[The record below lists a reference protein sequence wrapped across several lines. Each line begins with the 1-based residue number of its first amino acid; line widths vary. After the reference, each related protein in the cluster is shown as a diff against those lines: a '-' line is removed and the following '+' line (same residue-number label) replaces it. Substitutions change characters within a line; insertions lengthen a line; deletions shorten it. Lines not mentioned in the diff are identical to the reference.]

1 MTLKE
6 YLEKNKIS
14 IENAAK
20 DLGFSYEDIPTMWHF
35 SETGFGATAK
45 NGGYWH
51 ERLSQR
57 DVTFGDGSYCSQ
69 RKIHLPALLGKP
81 QE

>member
-20 DLGFSYEDIPTMWHF
+20 DLGFSYEDRQGHTR
-35 SETGFGATAK
+35 S
-45 NGGYWH
+45 
-51 ERLSQR
+51 
-57 DVTFGDGSYCSQ
+57 
-69 RKIHLPALLGKP
+69 
-81 QE
+81 

>member
-20 DLGFSYEDIPTMWHF
+20 DLGFLMRIHAAIIIKS
-35 SETGFGATAK
+35 
-45 NGGYWH
+45 
-51 ERLSQR
+51 LSPELS
-57 DVTFGDGSYCSQ
+57 G
-69 RKIHLPALLGKP
+69 
-81 QE
+81 

>member
-20 DLGFSYEDIPTMWHF
+20 DLGFSYEDISCRRSSRTQTIWPRRRLMP
-35 SETGFGATAK
+35 AT
-45 NGGYWH
+45 
-51 ERLSQR
+51 
-57 DVTFGDGSYCSQ
+57 V
-69 RKIHLPALLGKP
+69 
-81 QE
+81 

>member
-20 DLGFSYEDIPTMWHF
+20 DLGFSYEDR
-35 SETGFGATAK
+35 G
-45 NGGYWH
+45 N
-51 ERLSQR
+51 ER
-57 DVTFGDGSYCSQ
+57 
-69 RKIHLPALLGKP
+69 
-81 QE
+81 

>member
-20 DLGFSYEDIPTMWHF
+20 DLGFSYED
-35 SETGFGATAK
+35 K
-45 NGGYWH
+45 NLH
-51 ERLSQR
+51 TRLSHPSDLR
-57 DVTFGDGSYCSQ
+57 FFCISFRVAES
-69 RKIHLPALLGKP
+69 
-81 QE
+81 

>member
-20 DLGFSYEDIPTMWHF
+20 DLGFSYED
-35 SETGFGATAK
+35 TGVPEA
-45 NGGYWH
+45 
-51 ERLSQR
+51 LSA
-57 DVTFGDGSYCSQ
+57 D
-69 RKIHLPALLGKP
+69 
-81 QE
+81 E

>member
-20 DLGFSYEDIPTMWHF
+20 DLGFSYEDTRRYCHKIVIPRVERVKKIFEWSGGLVTANDFYF
-35 SETGFGATAK
+35 SDE
-45 NGGYWH
+45 NGS
-51 ERLSQR
+51 ER
-57 DVTFGDGSYCSQ
+57 D
-69 RKIHLPALLGKP
+69 
-81 QE
+81 E

>member
-20 DLGFSYEDIPTMWHF
+20 DLGFSYEDSRYFHGCGYFCQRFF
-35 SETGFGATAK
+35 S
-45 NGGYWH
+45 
-51 ERLSQR
+51 
-57 DVTFGDGSYCSQ
+57 
-69 RKIHLPALLGKP
+69 
-81 QE
+81 

>member
-20 DLGFSYEDIPTMWHF
+20 DLGFSYEDTRVWK
-35 SETGFGATAK
+35 SR
-45 NGGYWH
+45 WC
-51 ERLSQR
+51 R
-57 DVTFGDGSYCSQ
+57 
-69 RKIHLPALLGKP
+69 RKRRCLEGE
-81 QE
+81 Q

>member
-20 DLGFSYEDIPTMWHF
+20 DLGFSYEDMFPVIYADTRHLNAVICLKKA
-35 SETGFGATAK
+35 GFEWVDRK
-45 NGGYWH
+45 KKLLR
-51 ERLSQR
+51 RLQ
-57 DVTFGDGSYCSQ
+57 
-69 RKIHLPALLGKP
+69 K
-81 QE
+81 